1 MGQAEELAGT
11 HSMQIHA
18 GGSIACQAQEED
30 TLHLPPETL
39 PGTMAHGV
47 HLVGMTRSSRCCSNN
62 TVLPSLPGLLTVC
75 TVVCD
80 F

>member
-18 GGSIACQAQEED
+18 GGSIACRAQEED

-47 HLVGMTRSSRCCSNN
+47 HLAGIICSPRCCSNN
-62 TVLPSLPGLLTVC
+62 KGLLSA
-75 TVVCD
+75 
-80 F
+80 